1 MAKTSFSGEYPVTL
15 DNKGRF
21 LFPALLKTQVPA
33 KTKNEFR
40 ILRGIDRCL
49 VMYTLHDWNI
59 LQDAVRGLSQFDQ
72 RSLDAM
78 RYLIS
83 GAIPSKI
90 DATNRVLIPK
100 QLMSYA
106 GLKKDVMINAFLN
119 RIEIWDEKEY
129 ERTRKRNLE
138 KNKASA
144 QKVLASIQ
152 IPW

>member
-1 MAKTSFSGEYPVTL
+1 
-15 DNKGRF
+15 
-21 LFPALLKTQVPA
+21 
-33 KTKNEFR
+33 
-40 ILRGIDRCL
+40 
-49 VMYTLHDWNI
+49 MYTLHDWNI

-90 DATNRVLIPK
+90 DTTNRVLIPK
-100 QLMSYA
+100 QLLSYA

-129 ERTRKRNLE
+129 ERNRKRNLE
-138 KNKASA
+138 KNKTSA
-144 QKVLASIQ
+144 QKVLASIN